1 MEYNS
6 LARPWAVG
14 HGCLWPLQLLLVFP
28 LLLEPL
34 QLGWRGWRRTEEKE
48 LRFHWPVHHSTAF
61 PQKVDSGRKGEVSP
75 KPSDRSFFCLVP
87 AGVIMSLVQM
97 FPFLGWWKSLAASV
111 TGLMTGKELISS
123 SRELGALQ
131 THTMLVGL
139 SQALLGWELR

>member
-1 MEYNS
+1 
-6 LARPWAVG
+6 
-14 HGCLWPLQLLLVFP
+14 
-28 LLLEPL
+28 
-34 QLGWRGWRRTEEKE
+34 
-48 LRFHWPVHHSTAF
+48 
-61 PQKVDSGRKGEVSP
+61 
-75 KPSDRSFFCLVP
+75 
-87 AGVIMSLVQM
+87 MSLVQM